1 MNATK
6 SNKKQEIELR
16 EQKLLQKAGEI
27 LLTEGF
33 AALSMERLAD
43 ELKTAKGTVYNHY
56 PNREELLLSLAV
68 QALDKRQ
75 EMFDVASTSRGR
87 SKERMLAIGVA
98 CEIYVSS
105 YPQYFLVENIVR
117 HAAIWERCSDAKR
130 DLMRKQEHRC
140 MALVSGVVRSAIADG
155 DLELPNGMRPEE
167 MTLSLWGLTYG
178 SYLLNAT
185 SPSLQELGVDSIHRS
200 VRFGAKCTIDGFG
213 WQPIWTV
220 EEHADHIERICQTVF
235 PNEHALPPLP
245 C

>member
-1 MNATK
+1 MNAAK
-6 SNKKQEIELR
+6 PNKKQEIELR
-16 EQKLLQKAGEI
+16 EQKLLRTASQI
-27 LLTEGF
+27 LLNEGF

-68 QALDKRQ
+68 QAVNKRQ
-75 EMFDVASTSRGR
+75 DMFDVASTSRGS
-87 SKERMLAIGVA
+87 SKERMLAVGVA
-98 CEIYVSS
+98 CEIYVRS
-105 YPQYFLVENIVR
+105 YPQYFLVENMVR

-155 DLELPNGMRPEE
+155 DLELPTEMRPEE

-185 SPSLQELGVDSIHRS
+185 SPSLQELGVDSIHRA
-200 VRFGAKCTIDGFG
+200 VRFGAKCTLDGFQ
-213 WQPIWTV
+213 WQPIWTA
-220 EEHADHIERICQTVF
+220 EQHADLIERICSAVF
-235 PNEHALPPLP
+235 PNETPLP
-245 C
+245 TLPD